1 MDKRKI
7 QHLYNPIKRF
17 LFHHSYLKQTVSFS
31 VFPELE
37 RSYESNQRVLEAKAE
52 ELAELELKVREV
64 LDEISHK
71 VTLYS
76 TCQ

>member
-1 MDKRKI
+1 M
-7 QHLYNPIKRF
+7 
-17 LFHHSYLKQTVSFS
+17 SFS